1 MVKEALGVDVKAGL
15 LLNCETFFVE
25 IQEVVAVARVNL
37 VRIVEGKERTVDG
50 LQITFDSGRQVEV
63 DYLSPAHRDQVY
75 DALFDAKAKFRE
87 IVG

>member
-1 MVKEALGVDVKAGL
+1 MVRQSAAMTSGL

-25 IQEVVAVARVNL
+25 IQEVVAVSRVNL
-37 VRIVEGKERTVDG
+37 VRIVEGADRMTDG
-50 LQITFDSGRQVEV
+50 LQITFSSGRQMEI

-75 DALFDAKAKFRE
+75 DALFNAKARFRE